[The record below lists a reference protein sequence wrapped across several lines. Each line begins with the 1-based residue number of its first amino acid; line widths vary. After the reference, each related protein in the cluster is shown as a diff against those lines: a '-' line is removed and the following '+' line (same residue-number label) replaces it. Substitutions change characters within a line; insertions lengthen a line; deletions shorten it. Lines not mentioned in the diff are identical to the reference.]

1 MSRTGGGRT
10 TVVDLHTLVSSDRGG
25 LVGAVWR
32 WRTEL
37 ASSFAVWVVWIHIGL
52 TLLLVGLGVVVG
64 LVLVVAPVRR
74 RVLARLACTLMRHRL
89 YALFHADR
97 LHNRRG
103 QVPLILSVRPTPT
116 GSKAV
121 LWCRPGICIED

>member
-1 MSRTGGGRT
+1 MAGRGAGRT

-25 LVGAVWR
+25 LVGACWR

-37 ASSFAVWVVWIHIGL
+37 AAAFAVWLVWIHIGL
-52 TLLLVGLGVVVG
+52 TLLLITLAALVV
-64 LVLVVAPVRR
+64 LVLAIAPIRR
-74 RVLARLACTLMRHRL
+74 GALARLACTLMRHRL

-103 QVPLILSVRPTPT
+103 
-116 GSKAV
+116 
-121 LWCRPGICIED
+121 